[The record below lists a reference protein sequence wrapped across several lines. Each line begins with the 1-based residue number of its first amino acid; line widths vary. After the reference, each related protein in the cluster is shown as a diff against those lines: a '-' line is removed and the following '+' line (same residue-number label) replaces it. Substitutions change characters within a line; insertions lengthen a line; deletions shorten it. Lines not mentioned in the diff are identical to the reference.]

1 MSLFAKTGELQFGTK
16 KLWWTMGNLRDEGK
30 VSFYQ
35 IFRRKLG
42 RVILSKTSSKNKSSW
57 LWQFLIGYNRRLVH
71 CCCGREGLSFLFLK
85 ARDEILWEK
94 KKKKALPCQNIS
106 FFFLWY
112 VCESCPFRASWLYFK
127 WFFLYLFS
135 QDWMEGMLV
144 IGWYF
149 SMNNIEWS
157 FYKDDL

>member
-94 KKKKALPCQNIS
+94 KKKKPFLVKIYLSSSCGMCVRAAPSGLPDSILNDFS
-106 FFFLWY
+106 FI
-112 VCESCPFRASWLYFK
+112 YFHR
-127 WFFLYLFS
+127 
-135 QDWMEGMLV
+135 
-144 IGWYF
+144 
-149 SMNNIEWS
+149 IEW
-157 FYKDDL
+157 KEC